1 MQSKEPDLVM
11 YSYNPSTGEDAVAGS
26 NVRGQLGTSSQHIN
40 KYVDETLKAIMRTK
54 TFDSLLT
61 IVRNQF

>member
-1 MQSKEPDLVM
+1 M
-11 YSYNPSTGEDAVAGS
+11 YSYNPSTWEDAVAGS
-26 NVRGQLGTSSQHIN
+26 NVRGQFGTSSQHIN
-40 KYVDETLKAIMRTK
+40 KYVAETLRAIMRTK